1 MSEKTEVNLKSTSGI
16 EECLAFTTDLKSGIC
31 NSSSRI
37 VFSRRISKY
46 YCSWPTNK
54 SGSGEKRNGEKHDD
68 DDTAKWQAQA
78 TASEWNDLLFLAS
91 EEEIRTEQDHEEK
104 KEKGINKQKI
114 FGHLLITIHGPF
126 SISSPLTT
134 MVNGGGGGEDEEV
147 EEFNSQSHLMITC
160 LSAAAHFRS
169 LRFN

>member
-1 MSEKTEVNLKSTSGI
+1 MTTMIRRNDKHRPLQVSG
-16 EECLAFTTDLKSGIC
+16 T
-31 NSSSRI
+31 
-37 VFSRRISKY
+37 ISY
-46 YCSWPTNK
+46 SWP
-54 SGSGEKRNGEKHDD
+54 
-68 DDTAKWQAQA
+68 
-78 TASEWNDLLFLAS
+78 

-134 MVNGGGGGEDEEV
+134 MVNGGGGGEEEEV